1 MLGPVD
7 FKKTMD
13 FWEEDKWNA
22 FFPITWHIIKDIP
35 NHLFKHI
42 VLENNN
48 NRIVTFSRDTQ
59 EVHIFW
65 FIFLSFPYILFCSQ
79 MMRLF
84 SSRYITVHLY

>member
-22 FFPITWHIIKDIP
+22 FFPIAWHIIQDIP

-48 NRIVTFSRDTQ
+48 RIVTFSRD
-59 EVHIFW
+59 
-65 FIFLSFPYILFCSQ
+65 
-79 MMRLF
+79 
-84 SSRYITVHLY
+84 

>member
-1 MLGPVD
+1 LQDSYFLIYFLFQINTSGQFVGLAEMLGPVD

-22 FFPITWHIIKDIP
+22 FFPIAWHIIQDIP

-48 NRIVTFSRDTQ
+48 RIVTFSRD
-59 EVHIFW
+59 
-65 FIFLSFPYILFCSQ
+65 
-79 MMRLF
+79 
-84 SSRYITVHLY
+84 